1 MRETLKNIFTWVNVP
16 LFHVGD
22 TPVTSGNIFF
32 ALLTF
37 FCTLAISSV
46 VRKLIKNRLSKDL
59 KFSKGMTYALQRIVH
74 YVIIS
79 LGVIISAQF
88 LGINLSSFAVA
99 FGFIGVGIGFGLQ
112 NLTSNFISGLI
123 LLIEQPVTVGDLV
136 SVEDQIGKV
145 ARVQMRATII
155 NTIDNVSI
163 IVPNSKFVENQVIN
177 WSHGNTRVRLHCP
190 VGVAYGSDV
199 PLVRDT
205 LLKVANDHSQVLKHP
220 AAEVYFTQFN
230 NSSLDFDLLIWIDKP
245 EKQFA
250 VKSEINY
257 AIDNAFRENKI
268 HIPFPQQDV
277 HLKVTPGLE
286 MIAGARKG

>member
-1 MRETLKNIFTWVNVP
+1 
-16 LFHVGD
+16 
-22 TPVTSGNIFF
+22 
-32 ALLTF
+32 
-37 FCTLAISSV
+37 
-46 VRKLIKNRLSKDL
+46 
-59 KFSKGMTYALQRIVH
+59 
-74 YVIIS
+74 
-79 LGVIISAQF
+79 
-88 LGINLSSFAVA
+88 
-99 FGFIGVGIGFGLQ
+99 
-112 NLTSNFISGLI
+112 
-123 LLIEQPVTVGDLV
+123 
-136 SVEDQIGKV
+136 
-145 ARVQMRATII
+145 
-155 NTIDNVSI
+155 
-163 IVPNSKFVENQVIN
+163 
-177 WSHGNTRVRLHCP
+177 

-199 PLVRDT
+199 SLVRDT